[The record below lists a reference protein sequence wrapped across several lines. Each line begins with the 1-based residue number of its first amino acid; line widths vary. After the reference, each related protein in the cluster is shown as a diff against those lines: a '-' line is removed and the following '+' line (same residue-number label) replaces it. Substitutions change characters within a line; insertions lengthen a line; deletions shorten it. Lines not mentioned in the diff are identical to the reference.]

1 MSIDDQ
7 ISAFAAQL
15 GSWFVDFAA
24 KLLQSGDEIAET
36 KTRVAGLKLLKQFD
50 DLKSQGLASLATLL
64 NFADVAPE
72 SDRTKTLLLSNV
84 PPDWEASV
92 TT

>member
-15 GSWFVDFAA
+15 DRWFDDFAD
-24 KLLQSGDEIAET
+24 KLLQPGDEIAET

-50 DLKSQGLASLATLL
+50 DLKSQGLASLATLSNSPTSL
-64 NFADVAPE
+64 PRVNALRRCYVV
-72 SDRTKTLLLSNV
+72 SNV
-84 PPDWEASV
+84 PPG
-92 TT
+92 

>member
-15 GSWFVDFAA
+15 DSWFVDFAA
-24 KLLQSGDEIAET
+24 KLLQPGDEIAET

-50 DLKSQGLASLATLL
+50 DLKSQGLASLATLK
-64 NFADVAPE
+64 FRRRRFRE
-72 SDRTKTLLLSNV
+72 
-84 PPDWEASV
+84 
-92 TT
+92 